1 MTFQGGRFHLDR
13 GVSACLQALEAGQRG
28 SAWMTRVLV
37 VGLPRRVWLLV
48 LGLFIALPL
57 AAQAL
62 AMRHFDRRD
71 GLPQSQVTALLEDR
85 NGFIWASTN
94 EGVTRLG
101 PNGYQLFD
109 ATTGLRAKD
118 IVCLL
123 EDRAG
128 AIWAASAERG
138 VARIRGREITTFGLK
153 EGLPDETTRALLET
167 RRGDLLVG
175 TGQGLVRRQGERFER
190 IPLPDPWEL
199 TPIQAL
205 AEDTEGWVWLGAR
218 KGTVARWREGAFEVA
233 VLPSATGTSPLV
245 TIRTD
250 PSGQVWIL
258 EAERILRRSR
268 DGRWQVES
276 LPGLPASAVFTGL
289 SFTPAGEL
297 LLSLGSDGLYLRQPD
312 GSHRLLNRQNLLCRD
327 SINCAL
333 RDRNGGLWIGTDGDY
348 LWAQALPGL
357 WSLTRDTETD
367 LSLGLGSVTAFLAL
381 PGNRMLFGSNN
392 GVILW
397 QQGKGVLKR
406 WSRRD
411 GLPSEDVWLLHEDG
425 GGGAWVGTLKGLIR
439 LGSDQRIHPGP
450 PELEKSHIQC
460 MVRRGNRLWVGTD
473 MGLVELDLQGRFLGR
488 HHPVPETGYTSVHC
502 LLVRGEELLVG
513 TSVGL
518 FSFERGGFHRYLAG
532 GPLDHIQVLALHADA
547 RQRLWVGSSQR
558 LLVNDPADG
567 SWSSLDLEAGGQ
579 PLYGITWIR
588 GLASGGT
595 AIGHAKG
602 VTMLPREGKPVLIT
616 HRLGLISDET
626 NQGGALEDGL
636 GRLWIGMVGG
646 ACFMEA
652 GASVPEYPLPTPVV
666 LDITWE
672 RGTFWM
678 PKEVTLPPGFA
689 SLVVHVDSGSPNTPV
704 PVRFEAQLDELGGSW
719 QALES
724 GNGSIQFGGLSPGT
738 HLLRFRTSLDGTV
751 WNEAAPVRLTIKPTW
766 YQTLWARLILMAVL
780 ASACVLVIR
789 ARFRTLERNNEAL
802 EAKVRSRTKE
812 LQAWTREL
820 ALRNQGMEWT
830 QRQLKDTL
838 ESRMQMIN
846 TVSHDLRSPLTSILL
861 SVERINGGG
870 AEVEPGLARVLGI
883 MKHEAHRLDG
893 ILKSLLDK
901 NRAESMTDRLSLKL
915 THPQDL
921 LENLETTL
929 QLKAEA
935 RGLRPR
941 LDLDADLAE
950 TWVLLDSVAMR
961 QVLFNLVENALK
973 FTEPP
978 GAVGVRTRL
987 QGNHWHLE
995 VWDTGRGIPR
1005 AECERLFHPFEQGQH
1020 QDAKKGWGLGLYIC
1034 RTIVE
1039 AHGGRIEVESEVGSG
1054 SVFRVS
1060 LPLVGS
1066 ETPA

>member
-1 MTFQGGRFHLDR
+1 MAGL
-13 GVSACLQALEAGQRG
+13 LEAFFGRDL
-28 SAWMTRVLV
+28 WRVLSF
-37 VGLPRRVWLLV
+37 LV
-48 LGLFIALPL
+48 LSAPL
-57 AAQAL
+57 LAQAL

-85 NGFIWASTN
+85 NGFIWAGTN

-101 PNGYQLFD
+101 PNGHQLFD

-118 IVCLL
+118 IICLL
-123 EDRAG
+123 EDSAG
-128 AIWAASAERG
+128 AIWTASAERG
-138 VARIRGREITTFGLK
+138 VARIRGREVMTFGLT

-167 RRGDLLVG
+167 RRGELLVG
-175 TGQGLVRRQGERFER
+175 TGQGLARRLGERFER
-190 IPLPDPWEL
+190 VPLPEPWSL
-199 TPIQAL
+199 APIQAL
-205 AEDTEGWVWLGAR
+205 AEDSEGWVWLGTR
-218 KGTVARWREGAFEVA
+218 NGTVARWKEGAFEVA
-233 VLPSATGTSPLV
+233 ALPTPAETSPLV
-245 TIRTD
+245 SIRTD
-250 PSGQVWIL
+250 PSGQVWIIQS
-258 EAERILRRSR
+258 ERVLRRSL

-276 LPGLPASAVFTGL
+276 LPGLPSSAVFTAIT
-289 SFTPAGEL
+289 FTPEGEL
-297 LLSLGSDGLYLRQPD
+297 ILALGSDGLYLRQAD
-312 GSHRLLNRQNLLCRD
+312 GTHRLLNRQNLLCRD

-333 RDRNGGLWIGTDGDY
+333 RDRNGGLWIGTNGDY
-348 LWAQALPGL
+348 LWVQALPGL
-357 WSLTRDTETD
+357 WSLTHDTETD
-367 LSLGLGSVTAFLAL
+367 LSLGLGSVTAFMAL

-406 WSRRD
+406 WSRKD
-411 GLPSEDVWLLHEDG
+411 GLPSEDVWMLHEDG
-425 GGGAWVGTLKGLIR
+425 AGGAWIGTLNGLGH
-439 LGSDQRIHPGP
+439 LGADWRIHPGP
-450 PELEKSHIQC
+450 PELKKSHIQC
-460 MVRRGNRLWVGTD
+460 MVRQGDRLWVGTD
-473 MGLVELDLQGRFLGR
+473 MGLVELDLRGRFLGR
-488 HHPVPETGYTSVHC
+488 HHPIRETGYTSVHC
-502 LLVRGEELLVG
+502 LLVRGEDLLVG

-518 FSFERGGFHRYLAG
+518 FRFEEGAFHRYLAD
-532 GPLDHIQVLALHADA
+532 GPTGHGQILALHADA
-547 RQRLWVGSSQR
+547 RQRLWVGSSQS
-558 LLVNDPADG
+558 LLVNDPANG

-588 GLASGGT
+588 SLASGGT

-602 VTMLPREGKPVLIT
+602 VTVLPREGKPVLVT

-626 NQGGALEDGL
+626 NQGGALEDRQ

-646 ACFMEA
+646 VCFLEA
-652 GASVPEYPLPTPVV
+652 GARVPEYPLPTPVV

-678 PKEVTLPPGFA
+678 PKEVSLPPGYA

-704 PVRFEAQLDELGGSW
+704 PVRFEAQLDELGGNW
-719 QALES
+719 QPLES

-738 HLLRFRTSLDGTV
+738 HLLRFRTSLDGAAWT
-751 WNEAAPVRLTIKPTW
+751 EAAPVRLTIKPTW
-766 YQTLWARLILMAVL
+766 YQTLWARLILMVAL
-780 ASACVLVIR
+780 TSACILVIR
-789 ARFRTLERNNEAL
+789 ARFRNLERNNEAL

-846 TVSHDLRSPLTSILL
+846 TVSHDLRSPLTSILI

-893 ILKSLLDK
+893 ILKGLLDK

-921 LENLETTL
+921 VENLETTL

-935 RGLRPR
+935 RGLQTR
-941 LDLDADLAE
+941 LDLDADLGE

-987 QGNHWHLE
+987 EENHWHLE

-1005 AECERLFHPFEQGQH
+1005 AECERLFHPFEQGQD

-1039 AHGGRIEVESEVGSG
+1039 AHGGCIEVESEVGSG

>member
-1 MTFQGGRFHLDR
+1 MTFQGGRFSLDR

-28 SAWMTRVLV
+28 SARLTR
-37 VGLPRRVWLLV
+37 GLAVRLPHRIWL
-48 LGLFIALPL
+48 FALSLLLAVPL

-85 NGFIWASTN
+85 NGFIWAGTN

-109 ATTGLRAKD
+109 ATTGLRSKD

-138 VARIRGREITTFGLK
+138 VARIRGREVTTFGLK
-153 EGLPDETTRALLET
+153 DGLPDETTRALLET

-190 IPLPDPWEL
+190 IPLPEPWGL
-199 TPIQAL
+199 APIQAL
-205 AEDTEGWVWLGAR
+205 AEDAEGWVWLGAR
-218 KGTVARWREGAFEVA
+218 KGTVARWKEGAFEVA
-233 VLPSATGTSPLV
+233 ELPAPAEMSPLIS
-245 TIRTD
+245 IRAD

-258 EAERILRRSR
+258 ESERVMRRSR
-268 DGRWQVES
+268 DGHWQVEA
-276 LPGLPASAVFTGL
+276 LPGLPSSAVFTAFT
-289 SFTPAGEL
+289 FTPEGEL
-297 LLSLGSDGLYLRQPD
+297 LLSLGSDGLYLRRAD

-348 LWAQALPGL
+348 LWVQALPGL
-357 WSLTRDTETD
+357 WSLTHDTETD
-367 LSLGLGSVTAFLAL
+367 LSLGLGSVTSFLAL
-381 PGNRMLFGSNN
+381 PGNRILFGSNN

-397 QQGKGVLKR
+397 QQGKGVQRR
-406 WSRRD
+406 WLRRD
-411 GLPSEDVWLLHEDG
+411 GLASEDVWMLKEDG
-425 GGGAWVGTLKGLIR
+425 AGGAWVGTLNGLGH
-439 LGSDQRIHPGP
+439 LGSDGRIRPGP
-450 PELEKSHIQC
+450 PELKKSHIQC
-460 MVRRGNRLWVGTD
+460 MVRQGNRLWVGTD
-473 MGLVELDLQGRFLGR
+473 MGLVELDLRGRFLGR
-488 HHPVPETGYTSVHC
+488 HHPVP
-502 LLVRGEELLVG
+502 VR
-513 TSVGL
+513 
-518 FSFERGGFHRYLAG
+518 
-532 GPLDHIQVLALHADA
+532 
-547 RQRLWVGSSQR
+547 
-558 LLVNDPADG
+558 
-567 SWSSLDLEAGGQ
+567 
-579 PLYGITWIR
+579 
-588 GLASGGT
+588 
-595 AIGHAKG
+595 
-602 VTMLPREGKPVLIT
+602 
-616 HRLGLISDET
+616 
-626 NQGGALEDGL
+626 
-636 GRLWIGMVGG
+636 
-646 ACFMEA
+646 C
-652 GASVPEYPLPTPVV
+652 
-666 LDITWE
+666 
-672 RGTFWM
+672 
-678 PKEVTLPPGFA
+678 
-689 SLVVHVDSGSPNTPV
+689 
-704 PVRFEAQLDELGGSW
+704 EAQLDALGGSW

-780 ASACVLVIR
+780 AFACILVIQ

-883 MKHEAHRLDG
+883 MKHEAHRLDA
-893 ILKSLLDK
+893 ILKGLLDK
-901 NRAESMTDRLSLKL
+901 NRAESLTDRLSLKL

-935 RGLRPR
+935 RGLQTR
-941 LDLDADLAE
+941 LDLDADLGK

-978 GAVGVRTRL
+978 GAVGVRTHL
-987 QGNHWHLE
+987 KENHWHLE

-1066 ETPA
+1066 EIPA